1 MHLTAHNENKSI
13 VAERFIRRLKGKIYK
28 IMTASN
34 SNHIWLSE

>member
-13 VAERFIRRLKGKIYK
+13 VAKRFIRRLKGNIYK
-28 IMTASN
+28 IMTVSN